1 MNQEIVENTVMAL
14 HLTEIFK
21 KHYTQPAQWHI
32 CSPGRINLIGEH
44 TDYNHGFVM
53 PIAIDKATHLLIRP
67 RQDQHVNLYA
77 TNFEDHY
84 SFLLDQ
90 LIAADHEWGE
100 YAKGMAWA
108 LHTYHQK
115 LTYGFDAVIYGD
127 IPIGAGLS
135 SSASFELAIAHALC
149 ISNSMLWEPAQM
161 AKLAQRAENEWI
173 KVNCGIMDQFICALG
188 QANHALLIDC
198 DSLDYEQLPLPKDSK
213 IIVMDTATRRGLI
226 DSAYNKRRQ
235 QCEVAAQSMAVD
247 SLRALS
253 ETNLPQLQARLD
265 KTTYQRARHV
275 ISENA
280 RVLAVK
286 QALLNHDTA
295 RFGTLMIESHES
307 LCQDFEVSSDALDT
321 IVQIAL
327 ASEGCLGA
335 RMTGAGFG
343 GCAVALVKAD
353 HAQQFVS
360 TVTEKYQQAQKIT
373 PYLYICTSS
382 PGCSATPIN

>member
-32 CSPGRINLIGEH
+32 CSPGRVNLIGEH

-253 ETNLPQLQARLD
+253 AANLPQLQARLD

-280 RVLAVK
+280 RVLAAK

-327 ASEGCLGA
+327 ATEGCLGA

-343 GCAVALVKAD
+343 GCAVALVNAD
-353 HAQQFVS
+353 HTQQFVS
-360 TVTEKYQQAQKIT
+360 TVAEKYQQAQQIT